1 MNKYRIPDVIQPAFF
16 LKLKEVFFLKP
27 DRIYLSELLEFK
39 NSINLL
45 LISSCF
51 KEINC
56 IFAIHKIR
64 HKTGLK

>member
-1 MNKYRIPDVIQPAFF
+1 MENLSPRIHVSTAGRKGYDFSKINQFYIPV
-16 LKLKEVFFLKP
+16 
-27 DRIYLSELLEFK
+27 YLWFTKSM
-39 NSINLL
+39 NLL

-64 HKTGLK
+64 HKTELK